1 MPFMKIKVRAVF
13 LTISMSMFR
22 SLMSF
27 GHLLMSYKSI
37 QSFAMEQFHSKCP
50 FTTDVDVIPR
60 NVHSLRLS
68 FLQKGVTYSVTQLI
82 YSIKHCPFHRN

>member
-1 MPFMKIKVRAVF
+1 MPFMKIKVRAGL

-37 QSFAMEQFHSKCP
+37 QSFAMELFHSKCP
-50 FTTDVDVIPR
+50 FTTDVDVIIPR

-68 FLQKGVTYSVTQLI
+68 FLQKGVTYSVTQ
-82 YSIKHCPFHRN
+82 